1 MRLTVNGETHIH
13 EGNGSVDALLDELGA
28 NKAHPALMVNGDVVP
43 SGKWAE
49 TQLKENDSV
58 EMLVFV
64 GGG

>member
-1 MRLTVNGETHIH
+1 MKLVVNGNPHEH

-28 NKAHPALMVNGDVVP
+28 NKAHTALMVNGKVLP
-43 SGKWAE
+43 SIDWE
-49 TQLKENDSV
+49 SPVFNENDEV